1 MTTMKLP
8 KINIAM
14 CLYIGVAACYAI
26 SQVPE
31 IPGIGKH
38 IAVAVGSILLAAKMY
53 LSDPNVANTKQ

>member
-1 MTTMKLP
+1 
-8 KINIAM
+8 M